1 MAPKPALAR
10 EASSIPVEEPKF
22 RTTIVPVVRPRLI
35 TEDDPSVSPIRS
47 VSGTTR
53 NAPAKET
60 SFQARVPVITGE
72 ATYRGMIPVDGII
85 SGLLGASGSTLTLKQ
100 RSRNNSDD
108 LAPELDGEITFKDM
122 LRINGF
128 VAGKIFSYKGTLIV
142 DNSARVDANIDVAVC
157 IVSGTVNG
165 DVVAQKRVE
174 LGPAAVINGNISTG
188 SLAMRPGAVF
198 TGNCRMIKHE
208 TEES

>member
-10 EASSIPVEEPKF
+10 EPSSVPVEEPKF
-22 RTTIVPVVRPRLI
+22 QTTIVPVARPRLI
-35 TEDDPSVSPIRS
+35 PDDNASASPLRAFPS
-47 VSGTTR
+47 TTR
-53 NAPAKET
+53 SPLAKET
-60 SFQARVPVITGE
+60 SFQTRVPVITGE
-72 ATYRGMIPVDGII
+72 ATYRGIIPVDGII
-85 SGLLGASGSTLTLKQ
+85 SGQLGAGGSALTLKQ

-108 LAPELDGEITFKDM
+108 VAPELDGEITFKDM
-122 LRINGF
+122 LRVNGF
-128 VAGKIFSYKGTLIV
+128 VAGKISSYKGTLIV

-157 IVSGTVNG
+157 VVSGTVNG

-198 TGNCRMIKHE
+198 TGNCRMIKNE
-208 TEES
+208 KEES